1 MRAGPHNLEGT
12 SQVRLNTH
20 HCARIVEFATVIGSG
35 EDCNKVSTCEELVAF
50 FNNLVGTTDQVDLV
64 LLTELLHDVLS
75 EDERYTSLVISPSSD
90 FIWICPE

>member
-1 MRAGPHNLEGT
+1 
-12 SQVRLNTH
+12 
-20 HCARIVEFATVIGSG
+20 
-35 EDCNKVSTCEELVAF
+35 
-50 FNNLVGTTDQVDLV
+50 VGTTDQVDLV